1 MENKIEKNLLL
12 TARVLTTGIPLFL
25 VTGRAAVDIALSL
38 VALLFIARS
47 FISKDWAWTRA
58 TWFRIGLVLWAWTLL
73 ISNTAFDV
81 AASYGQALSWIRFLL
96 FAAAL
101 GTWVLDEVWI
111 RRLIAAGTAM
121 LLLVAADAW
130 LQYITG
136 TDIFGH
142 QRVGDRLTGPFDDLR
157 VGVYITKLF
166 FPVALGFT
174 LWRLRERGKGWPAWL
189 AAGAAIMV
197 IGAVFVSGERMALIL
212 MMFGLVLAAV
222 LQKGVLRAAIG
233 GVLAL
238 ALIGIAVV
246 AAVDEQMMKRQFM
259 STAEAIA
266 NFSDTPYGVLWRN
279 AIQLGSER
287 PLTGVGMKNFR
298 VACDD
303 PKIALPSDVQKT
315 VPPSEQDLRCG
326 THPHNTYLE
335 WFSEAGIPGLILF
348 VMMISALGQQLWSA
362 WQQIGDNRAWM
373 AGPVIA
379 LILQLWP
386 LAATASFFSNWSAA
400 LVWLAAGW
408 ALAAARLGE
417 RRDDYRTP
425 AASRR

>member
-1 MENKIEKNLLL
+1 MESKVEKNLLL
-12 TARVLTTGIPLFL
+12 AARILTTGIPLFL

-38 VALLFIARS
+38 VALLFLVRS
-47 FISKDWAWTRA
+47 FISKDWAWVRA
-58 TWFRIGLVLWAWTLL
+58 GWFHIGLALWVWTLL
-73 ISNTAFDV
+73 ISAAAFDV
-81 AASYGQALSWIRFLL
+81 AASYGQAATWIRFLL

-101 GTWVLDEVWI
+101 GTWVLDETWI
-111 RRLIAAGTAM
+111 RRLIAAGMAM
-121 LLLVAADAW
+121 LLFVALDAW
-130 LQYITG
+130 LQYFTG

-142 QRVGDRLTGPFDDLR
+142 QRVEDRLTGPFNDLR
-157 VGVYITKLF
+157 VGIYITKLF
-166 FPVALGFT
+166 FPVALGFA
-174 LWRLRERGKGWPAWL
+174 LWQVRARGKGWPVWL
-189 AAGAAIMV
+189 TAGAAIVM

-238 ALIGIAVV
+238 ALIGIGVV
-246 AAVDEQMMKRQFM
+246 AAVDKQMMQRQFM
-259 STAEAIA
+259 STAEAVT
-266 NFSDTPYGVLWRN
+266 NFSHTHYGVLWRN

-298 VACDD
+298 VVCGDS
-303 PKIALPSDVQKT
+303 KIALPAEATKI

-348 VMMISALGQQLWSA
+348 IMMIVTLGQRFWSA
-362 WQQIGDNRAWM
+362 WKVIGDNRAWM

-379 LILQLWP
+379 VILQLWP
-386 LAATASFFSNWSAA
+386 IAATGSFFSNWNGA
-400 LVWLAAGW
+400 LLWLAAGW
-408 ALAAARLGE
+408 ALAAARLGG
-417 RRDDYRTP
+417 Y
-425 AASRR
+425 ASRR